1 MHRQTAKIL
10 AIAFSLLGAS
20 MAHPANMA
28 FMVDQGMSRFSEK
41 DAEFFNAA
49 ASQAL
54 TAKDGAEIRW
64 NNPAS
69 GAFGTV
75 TPYPDPQKNP
85 ECRELH
91 IVSVAENVKS
101 GGYYRFCKR
110 SDGSWQPAVAT
121 QR

>member
-1 MHRQTAKIL
+1 MYRQTVRTLVFAL
-10 AIAFSLLGAS
+10 SLCGATLVQ
-20 MAHPANMA
+20 AANMA
-28 FMVDQGMSRFSEK
+28 FMVDQAMSRFSTQ

-49 ASQAL
+49 ATQAL
-54 TAKDGAEIRW
+54 TAKDGTEIRW
-64 NNPAS
+64 NNPAT
-69 GAFGTV
+69 GAFGSV

-85 ECRELH
+85 DCRELH
-91 IVSVAENVKS
+91 MVSVAENVKS

>member
-1 MHRQTAKIL
+1 MTRLSAKTLVIVL
-10 AIAFSLLGAS
+10 SLFGAS
-20 MAHPANMA
+20 LTQAANMA
-28 FMVDQGMSRFSEK
+28 FMVDQAMSRFSEK
-41 DAEFFNAA
+41 DAEFFNTAA
-49 ASQAL
+49 AQAL
-54 TAKDGAEIRW
+54 VAKDGTDVRW
-64 NNPAS
+64 SNPAT